1 MIGNLFVK
9 FFGKIHIK
17 LIFCISA
24 ILFTTAC
31 TTHKKYANPHIK
43 IVTKVGDIELE
54 LYPKQASQTV
64 AAFLS
69 YIDSGLYNS
78 SSFYRV
84 LNDDNQPMDASKT
97 ELIQGGIWQ
106 TNPDKLASLKGIP
119 HENTAHTG
127 IKHLNGTI
135 SLARDAPG
143 TANSEFFIC
152 IGNQPGYDSGGINSP
167 DKLGYAAFGRVV
179 KGMDVVLQIYN
190 MNESNQSFTPP
201 VPVYKIK
208 RL

>member
-1 MIGNLFVK
+1 MK
-9 FFGKIHIK
+9 K
-17 LIFCISA
+17 LLSVATI
-24 ILFTTAC
+24 ILFIQSC
-31 TTHKKYANPHIK
+31 SSKNKNGNPHVE

-54 LYPKQASQTV
+54 LYSKQAPQTV

-69 YIDSGLYNS
+69 YVDSGLYKS

-84 LNDDNQPMDASKT
+84 LNDDNQPMDAAKT

-106 TNPDKLASLKGIP
+106 TNPDKLAVLKGIP
-119 HENTAHTG
+119 HESTARTG

-135 SLARDAPG
+135 SLAREAPG
-143 TANSEFFIC
+143 TASSEFFIC
-152 IGNQPGYDSGGINSP
+152 IGNQPGYDSGGVNNP
-167 DKLGYAAFGRVV
+167 DHLGYAAFGRVV

-190 MNESNQSFTPP
+190 MNENNQSFTPP
-201 VPVYKIK
+201 IPIYEIK

>member
-1 MIGNLFVK
+1 MKKTVFI
-9 FFGKIHIK
+9 FF
-17 LIFCISA
+17 A
-24 ILFTTAC
+24 IILVQSCAS
-31 TTHKKYANPHIK
+31 HKYENPHIE
-43 IVTKVGDIELE
+43 IVTKVGDIEIE
-54 LYPKQASQTV
+54 LYQKQAPKTV

-84 LNDDNQPMDASKT
+84 LNNDNQASDASKS

-106 TNPDKLASLKGIP
+106 INPDKLATLKGIP
-119 HENTAHTG
+119 HESTARTG
-127 IKHLNGTI
+127 IRHLNGTI
-135 SLARDAPG
+135 SLAREAPG
-143 TANSEFFIC
+143 TASSEFFIC
-152 IGNQPGYDSGGINSP
+152 VGNQPGYDSGGVNNP

-190 MNESNQSFTPP
+190 MNERNQSFTPP
-201 VPVYKIK
+201 VPIYEIK

>member
-1 MIGNLFVK
+1 MKYCICIIGLTALFLSCSSK
-9 FFGKIHIK
+9 NKNG
-17 LIFCISA
+17 
-24 ILFTTAC
+24 
-31 TTHKKYANPHIK
+31 NPHVE

-54 LYPKQASQTV
+54 LYPKQAPQTV

-69 YIDSGLYNS
+69 YVDSGLYKS

-106 TNPDKLASLKGIP
+106 TNPDKLATLKGIP
-119 HENTAHTG
+119 HESTARTG

-135 SLARDAPG
+135 SLAREAPG
-143 TANSEFFIC
+143 TASSEFFIC
-152 IGNQPGYDSGGINSP
+152 VGNQPGYDSGGVNNP
-167 DKLGYAAFGRVV
+167 DHLGYAAFGRVV

-190 MNESNQSFTPP
+190 MNENNQSFTPP
-201 VPVYKIK
+201 VPIYEIK

>member
-1 MIGNLFVK
+1 MRKGLF
-9 FFGKIHIK
+9 IITTIL
-17 LIFCISA
+17 LIQSCSS
-24 ILFTTAC
+24 
-31 TTHKKYANPHIK
+31 KSKNGNPHVE

-54 LYPKQASQTV
+54 LYPKQAPQTV

-69 YIDSGLYNS
+69 YVDSGLYKS

-84 LNDDNQPMDASKT
+84 LNDDNQPMDAAKT

-106 TNPDKLASLKGIP
+106 TNPDKLVTLKGIP
-119 HENTAHTG
+119 HEGTARTG
-127 IKHLNGTI
+127 IRHLNGTI
-135 SLARDAPG
+135 SLAREAPG

-152 IGNQPGYDSGGINSP
+152 VGNQPGYDSGGVNNP
-167 DKLGYAAFGRVV
+167 DHLGYAAFGRVV

-190 MNESNQSFTPP
+190 MSENNQSFTPP
-201 VPVYKIK
+201 VPIYEIK

>member
-1 MIGNLFVK
+1 MKKLLFIVTV
-9 FFGKIHIK
+9 IL
-17 LIFCISA
+17 LIQSCSS
-24 ILFTTAC
+24 
-31 TTHKKYANPHIK
+31 KNKNGNPHVE

-54 LYPKQASQTV
+54 LYSKQAPQTV

-69 YIDSGLYNS
+69 YVDSGLYNS

-84 LNDDNQPMDASKT
+84 LNDDNQPMDAAKT

-106 TNPDKLASLKGIP
+106 TDPDKLATLKGIP
-119 HENTAHTG
+119 HESTARTG

-135 SLARDAPG
+135 SLAREAPG
-143 TANSEFFIC
+143 TATSEFFIC
-152 IGNQPGYDSGGINSP
+152 VGNQPGYDSGGANNP
-167 DKLGYAAFGRVV
+167 DHLGYAAFGRVV

-190 MNESNQSFTPP
+190 MNENNQSFTPP
-201 VPVYKIK
+201 VPIYEIK